1 MSAELVR
8 YDGDAPSF
16 TETVADFAGALHPLL
31 GLSRL
36 VAKVMASR
44 VEMQRLKTVAARDRQ
59 RHARDMAG
67 MRQQATTA
75 DKHSQRMY
83 EAKMAEIAAHERA
96 DVRQRQVDL
105 LQLERSF
112 DASLSAIRMEGTARR
127 HEADRRYAA
136 EIHRIDGALRIEMAH
151 LAEQRRRDQQS
162 FAQERRRLR
171 LAEEARRDIG
181 KAMNEA
187 TRMMRGRSR
196 FAEIAALTVPALSTA
211 MAAVVI
217 RRQEGAVAVLEALSQ
232 PRAIEP
238 NPRRDSRYAGAPRG
252 EGGPRSTGEP
262 RSGGPRRSSG
272 RHDS

>member
-8 YDGDAPSF
+8 YDGDTPSF
-16 TETVADFAGALHPLL
+16 TETVADFAGAIHPLL

-44 VEMQRLKTVAARDRQ
+44 VEMQRLKTAAARDRQ

-75 DKHSQRMY
+75 DRHSQRMY

-96 DVRQRQVDL
+96 EAGRGRIDL
-105 LQLERSF
+105 LRLERSF
-112 DASLSAIRMEGTARR
+112 DASLSAIRMEGATRR

-136 EIHRIDGALRIEMAH
+136 EIRRIDGALQIEMAR

-162 FAQERRRLR
+162 FAQERQRLR

-217 RRQEGAVAVLEALSQ
+217 RRQEGAVAVLEALCE
-232 PRAIEP
+232 PRPVERGV
-238 NPRRDSRYAGAPRG
+238 RRR
-252 EGGPRSTGEP
+252 GGPRSTGV
-262 RSGGPRRSSG
+262 RR
-272 RHDS
+272 